1 MIPMALAFLVALAAL
16 ALFFWQT
23 GLPMRAQPPQ
33 ARALDDCATYPNR
46 AEQIGRASCR
56 ERV

>member
-1 MIPMALAFLVALAAL
+1 MIPKALAFLVALAAL

-33 ARALDDCATYPNR
+33 ASALDDSATDPNR
-46 AEQIGRASCR
+46 AELFAPGA
-56 ERV
+56 